1 VKHSFVER
9 DNALLSSL
17 QEVFSA
23 ASRLTVGFLRSTVGA
38 AHAAVQRYLLQ
49 NNSKKKQCEQT

>member
-1 VKHSFVER
+1 VQRWVKHSFVER

-23 ASRLTVGFLRSTVGA
+23 ASR
-38 AHAAVQRYLLQ
+38 
-49 NNSKKKQCEQT
+49 